1 MIRATSPVLAL
12 FTGSVQSLTRS
23 LSPVDWVPAEG
34 SPPIGRRQLF
44 SRGKPL
50 PHLPTCPF
58 SSRIHHPTLQ
68 KAIQYPETCPGSVQW
83 ILSEVL
89 RPGHSVAPRH
99 PSAGA
104 LPIESVSLTE
114 FGSGRITVLLATR
127 RMLSRRSPD
136 SDRLWVS
143 SDSPPLSKRNAARNQ
158 PVFVRLSVQI
168 LTEIG
173 MRE

>member
-1 MIRATSPVLAL
+1 MIRATYPVLAL

-68 KAIQYPETCPGSVQW
+68 KAIQFPETCPGSVQW

-104 LPIESVSLTE
+104 LPIESVSL
-114 FGSGRITVLLATR
+114 SVACRRQLALLRFAR
-127 RMLSRRSPD
+127 FSA
-136 SDRLWVS
+136 
-143 SDSPPLSKRNAARNQ
+143 PPGQRAERPEGL
-158 PVFVRLSVQI
+158 
-168 LTEIG
+168 
-173 MRE
+173 